1 MTKKRKRS
9 KRRQDPFGNRID
21 EILHWEATNELTP
34 FTIKD
39 GFMAAHSWELPEAFV
54 CIIRANWGNDL
65 VEERAYRRPQAA
77 NRFMRK
83 CLETD
88 ANFTLLTDESIKDTI
103 PHDNP
108 YNDNPDEFF

>member
-1 MTKKRKRS
+1 MTKKRKS
-9 KRRQDPFGNRID
+9 KDPYANRLR
-21 EILHWEATNELTP
+21 EIMKWEATNELTP

-39 GFMAAHSWELPEAFV
+39 GFTAAHSWELPESYV
-54 CIIRANWGNDL
+54 CIVRANWGNDL

-103 PHDNP
+103 PHDTP